1 MGKDKENNGATYDFN
16 GATYDS
22 EGQESSVAESM
33 PSYKLDFTAIGLRQV
48 REAISE
54 EQLQEH
60 VSEGGNEERISEGR
74 NEERVNKAGNEERAS
89 EGKKEEEIKYEYE
102 PGVESGGKTIE
113 DYYALPE
120 DRRVELIDGVFYDM
134 SAPSSIHQFLTIKL
148 AFSLSNYVANN
159 NGKCLPFTAPIDV
172 QLFGD
177 DKTMVQPDVLV
188 TRDRNKIVRRG
199 LVGAPDLVIE
209 ILSPYNRKKDLIL
222 KRRKY
227 QEAGVREYWIVFPEE
242 KKVWVYLFEKGDEP
256 REYTFA
262 DKVPVGIWDGKCE
275 VDFAKVY
282 EEASFLYDL

>member
-1 MGKDKENNGATYDFN
+1 MGKDKDNN

-22 EGQESSVAESM
+22 EGQESSVAESV
-33 PSYKLDFTAIGLRQV
+33 PAYKLDFTAIGLRQV

-102 PGVESGGKTIE
+102 PGVESGDKTIE

-188 TRDRNKIVRRG
+188 TCDRNKIVRRG

>member
-1 MGKDKENNGATYDFN
+1 MGKDKENN

-22 EGQESSVAESM
+22 EGQESSVAESI
-33 PSYKLDFTAIGLRQV
+33 PAYKLDFTAIGLRQV

-60 VSEGGNEERISEGR
+60 VSEGGNEERISEGG

-89 EGKKEEEIKYEYE
+89 EGKKEEEIKYEYK
-102 PGVESGGKTIE
+102 PGVESGDKTIE

-188 TRDRNKIVRRG
+188 TCDRNKIVRRG